1 MTSLPVD
8 EGCADV
14 WVTPA
19 RAVDHGR
26 DDTAAR
32 WTPIGA
38 NDTTT
43 GRLWAAV
50 DCCGSRATI
59 LTWGD
64 APSSTIH
71 RHPYFYDLD
80 VIPAVGEC
88 RPRPDAPRHPQRTDA
103 PRRESEHRR

>member
-26 DDTAAR
+26 DDTAPR
-32 WTPIGA
+32 WTPGGA
-38 NDTTT
+38 HGAT
-43 GRLWAAV
+43 GAGLWAAV
-50 DCCGSRATI
+50 DGCGSRATT
-59 LTWGD
+59 LTRRD
-64 APSSTIH
+64 ARSSTIH

-88 RPRPDAPRHPQRTDA
+88 SPRPEAPRHPQRPA
-103 PRRESEHRR
+103 ARRESEHRR